1 MAGTSQASARRA
13 RRMEHRRGLIL
24 DAAAAE
30 FAEAGYERATLER
43 IGDRVGLSKASVYY
57 YVPDGKLQLLVELVA
72 RVVDEVEVR
81 LSTLAVDEPGPRAQ
95 LRAFI
100 ALHITVSTA
109 TPEGRLLAENLD
121 ILLSSDSGTELR
133 HRYERLLTGIV
144 EDGVA
149 AGQLRDLPRR
159 PVVKLILAALRS
171 VQLWHDPDGP
181 LSLEDVIDVALTLF
195 LTGLEER

>member
-1 MAGTSQASARRA
+1 MAGTSQAADRRA

-57 YVPDGKLQLLVELVA
+57 YVPDGKSRLLVELVA
-72 RVVDEVEVR
+72 RVVDEVEAR
-81 LSTLAVDEPGPRAQ
+81 LSALAADESGPLGQ

-100 ALHITVSTA
+100 ALHIDEANS
-109 TPEGRLLAENLD
+109 TPEGRLLAENLEV
-121 ILLSSDSGTELR
+121 LLSSDSGTELR
-133 HRYERLLTGIV
+133 HRYERLLTKIV

-149 AGQLRDLPRR
+149 AGQLRDLPCR
-159 PVVKLILAALRS
+159 PVVKLILAALGS
-171 VQLWHDPDGP
+171 VRLWHDTDGP
-181 LSLEDVIDVALTLF
+181 LSLQDVIDVALTLF
-195 LTGLEER
+195 LAGLEER